1 MNTNWK
7 IRLLIINLSNLKQ
20 ACVPS
25 SSVVFLSSLASSLAV
40 LLSSLVIMTVF
51 GLNCCPPAS
60 PTSAQLFIELHS
72 SSIPLH
78 LSLLLSPSSPFTSF
92 FGTIAP
98 ISMALLCFFGGGS
111 SCSALLGLLL
121 ILSISLSHFL
131 SPLLLLIASLIAY
144 SFSYYS
150 LLFISSF
157 SP

>member
-7 IRLLIINLSNLKQ
+7 IRLLIINWSNLKQ

-72 SSIPLH
+72 SSIHLH

-98 ISMALLCFFGGGS
+98 ISMALLCFFFWGGGGGGGFQLFCPIRS
-111 SCSALLGLLL
+111 SHSIDQSLP
-121 ILSISLSHFL
+121 LSVSTPPSNCLFDCLFI
-131 SPLLLLIASLIAY
+131 LLLLPALY
-144 SFSYYS
+144 
-150 LLFISSF
+150 
-157 SP
+157 